1 MSHRERCHE
10 HREGLRQSLAGIVC
24 LALLAAAAPQAIAAQ
39 VDPRVLHRSIGLE
52 PESLDPQL
60 VKSAEAGA
68 VVRDLYEGLVREGPA
83 GEVLPGIAKEWMI
96 SPDGRVYRFTLRTDS
111 HWCNG
116 APVTADEFVAGLRR
130 NFDRALGPVNPNR
143 WRLLEGAQEI
153 IAGEAKPA
161 ALGITAVDPRT
172 VEIRLREPKP
182 TLLQMLYH
190 PSAAPA
196 PVNDAE
202 STAGCPAGVVS
213 NGAYALKKREA
224 YDHVQLVRNEG
235 YWDAPSV
242 ATGAV
247 KYHVIE
253 DVHAELQ
260 RFRAGELHVTN
271 GVPPGRYDWLR
282 ATFSDEFRV
291 APYFATYFYGL
302 QTAGPPFAENP
313 DLRLALSYAI
323 DRQQLVSAVTG
334 NGEIPAY
341 TWTPPGIEGYDPP
354 GPPAFALPAD
364 ERRALARER
373 YAAAGYGGDK
383 PLKLQV
389 YYNSG
394 SIHERIAIAIAGM
407 WRDVLGVDTELVKIE
422 WKVLLDRRR
431 HGMMAVFRD
440 GWAGDVLDPS
450 GFLEAM
456 LSDSENNHYGFD
468 SARYDELVRKA
479 ARTTDAA
486 RRFALYREAE
496 ALLLAEQPLIPVYHY
511 VSKHLVSSVIGGWE
525 DNPLDHH
532 LSRDLY
538 FRE

>member
-1 MSHRERCHE
+1 MPRRAGFNGYGG
-10 HREGLRQSLAGIVC
+10 RLWQARAGVLGVVMLAIVPSLT
-24 LALLAAAAPQAIAAQ
+24 LAKP
-39 VDPRVLHRSIGLE
+39 VDPRVLHRSVGLE

-83 GEVLPGIAKEWMI
+83 GEVLPGIAKEWVI
-96 SPDGRVYRFTLRTDS
+96 SEDGLVYRFTLRSDS
-111 HWCNG
+111 RWCNG

-143 WRLLEGAQEI
+143 WRLIEGAQEI
-153 IAGEAKPA
+153 IAGKAKPA
-161 ALGITAVDPRT
+161 ALGVTAVDPQT
-172 VEIRLREPKP
+172 VEIRLREPKS

-196 PVNDAE
+196 PAGGGGK
-202 STAGCPAGVVS
+202 TADCPAGVVS
-213 NGAYALKKREA
+213 NGAYVLQKRKA
-224 YDHVQLVRNEG
+224 YDHIQLKRNEG
-235 YWDAPSV
+235 YWDRRSV
-242 ATGAV
+242 AIAAV

-253 DVHAELQ
+253 DAHTELQ
-260 RFRAGELHVTN
+260 RFRAGELHVTHT
-271 GVPPGRYDWLR
+271 VPPGRYDWLR
-282 ATFSDEFRV
+282 STFADEFKV

-302 QTAGPPFAENP
+302 QAARPPFAENP

-354 GPPAFALPAD
+354 VPAAFGLSAA
-364 ERRALARER
+364 ERRALARRLYE
-373 YAAAGYGGDK
+373 AAGYGSHK

-394 SIHERIAIAIAGM
+394 SIHERVAIAVAGM
-407 WRDVLGVDTELVKIE
+407 WREVLGVHTELVNIE
-422 WKVLLDRRR
+422 WKILLDRRR
-431 HGMMAVFRD
+431 YGMMAVFRD

-450 GFLEAM
+450 GFLEVM
-456 LSDSENNHYGFD
+456 LSNSENNHYGFN
-468 SARYDELVRKA
+468 SSRYDERVRTA
-479 ARTTDAA
+479 ARTTDTV

-511 VSKHLVSSVIGGWE
+511 VSKHLISSVIGGWQ

-538 FRE
+538 FR